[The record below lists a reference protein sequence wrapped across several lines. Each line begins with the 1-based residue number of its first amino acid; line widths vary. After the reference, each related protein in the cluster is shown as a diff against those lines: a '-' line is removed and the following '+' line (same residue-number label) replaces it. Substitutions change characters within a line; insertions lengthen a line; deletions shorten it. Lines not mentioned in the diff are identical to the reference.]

1 MLKKALEE
9 NLAVAG
15 GVEAVDGVEVVG
27 GDERVVGGVEERA
40 VEVEHSIFKSCK
52 LAQVYKLTIHKK
64 VSK

>member
-1 MLKKALEE
+1 MLRKALEE

-15 GVEAVDGVEVVG
+15 GVGAVGSVEVMGGGERAVG
-27 GDERVVGGVEERA
+27 SVEERA